1 VRSKH
6 ALDPEVEAIRET
18 LLKDKNLIDLVDYGA
33 GSLIN
38 KGKKKSVKSI
48 AKISSSP
55 PKFSAFLHQVISY
68 FGYQEVIE
76 LGTSLGL
83 NSLYLSKDD
92 KVNLTTFE
100 GDPNLCKKA
109 RDSFSEA
116 QRTNIHVVE
125 GDINETLPAF
135 LQTTERI
142 DLAYLDA
149 NHKFEPTLNY
159 FDLCLDKMSKNGLII
174 LDDIHWSKEMW
185 KAWKEII
192 SRPEAILTVDLFD
205 AGLVFLNPDIQPGNY
220 TLTF

>member
-1 VRSKH
+1 MRSKH